1 VTNSSQ
7 KKVLQENIQNINIFE
22 SGKNATVINKLS
34 FESNK
39 KNITNLVSDLNIVNN
54 NIFEKRTSQNINQ
67 VYKELNLTNKD
78 ITKEIK
84 LLQKEHRRIEK
95 ATNNFVRTISKQNNL
110 ATQNIYDYLSF
121 TNNNFVSK
129 TNIDSKYGDYSKI
142 YTLLNNS
149 KVINQYV
156 KSTVEKVSNNVSETR
171 IVKQVENIRFDL
183 HKTVQEN
190 NFKLENY
197 NKITSNN
204 YFEQKEVESKQE
216 KIIETKVEQLL
227 VKKIEN
233 VTNSLVKNVMTK
245 NEFTLIKNE
254 IVNEILQIQIKQE
267 DKLKQFRLE
276 TQQTVQDMLERFL
289 RS

>member
-1 VTNSSQ
+1 LKRTKSS
-7 KKVLQENIQNINIFE
+7 ENIQNINIFE

-110 ATQNIYDYLSF
+110 ATQNVYDYLSF

-129 TNIDSKYGDYSKI
+129 TNIDSKYGDY
-142 YTLLNNS
+142 
-149 KVINQYV
+149 
-156 KSTVEKVSNNVSETR
+156 
-171 IVKQVENIRFDL
+171 
-183 HKTVQEN
+183 
-190 NFKLENY
+190 
-197 NKITSNN
+197 
-204 YFEQKEVESKQE
+204 
-216 KIIETKVEQLL
+216 
-227 VKKIEN
+227 
-233 VTNSLVKNVMTK
+233 
-245 NEFTLIKNE
+245 
-254 IVNEILQIQIKQE
+254 
-267 DKLKQFRLE
+267 
-276 TQQTVQDMLERFL
+276 
-289 RS
+289 